1 MLVQGRWLRNSPC
14 GLKHARHPLA
24 CGQGQT
30 RPSLRACDANKAPSQ
45 IPPQPF
51 SASLAACPGR
61 WDAAHPLA
69 NTTRASSLRTP
80 PAGHQGLSGPAA
92 GRLVG
97 AEQRS
102 GEVGARSALRSSD
115 WPRLFERSGRGPRS
129 ELRGPTSPRAAQGSP
144 AGGGTGN
151 KEARPQVH
159 SDPAPRCP
167 EKVHRNRQADNAR
180 NTPHHYVCTKITRIS
195 KKDQANL
202 PV

>member
-1 MLVQGRWLRNSPC
+1 MLVLGRWLRNSPC

-45 IPPQPF
+45 TPPQPF

-61 WDAAHPLA
+61 WDAAYPLA

-102 GEVGARSALRSSD
+102 GEVGARSALRHLTG
-115 WPRLFERSGRGPRS
+115 RVCLNAAAGGRGVSYAAPPQHEQRKAVPPGA
-129 ELRGPTSPRAAQGSP
+129 GPTTKKPGRRPTQTPPRAAP
-144 AGGGTGN
+144 KKCAATG
-151 KEARPQVH
+151 KRT
-159 SDPAPRCP
+159 AP
-167 EKVHRNRQADNAR
+167 K
-180 NTPHHYVCTKITRIS
+180 HYVCTKITRIS
-195 KKDQANL
+195 KKDQGNL